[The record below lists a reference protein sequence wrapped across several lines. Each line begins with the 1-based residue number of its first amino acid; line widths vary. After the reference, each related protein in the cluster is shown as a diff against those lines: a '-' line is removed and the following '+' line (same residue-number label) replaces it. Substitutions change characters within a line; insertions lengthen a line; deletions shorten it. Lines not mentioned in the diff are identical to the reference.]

1 MELVLNLRLD
11 SQIKI
16 DGFRIE
22 IGEIEFISRE
32 FLKNVNVVIIPNK
45 INNNY
50 NLSAFIESKK
60 IDTNLYKNYLRLK
73 LPTYMIPSKVILL
86 DKFPLNS
93 NDKID
98 KVALKKMI
106 ND

>member
-1 MELVLNLRLD
+1 
-11 SQIKI
+11 
-16 DGFRIE
+16 
-22 IGEIEFISRE
+22 
-32 FLKNVNVVIIPNK
+32 
-45 INNNY
+45 
-50 NLSAFIESKK
+50 
-60 IDTNLYKNYLRLK
+60 
-73 LPTYMIPSKVILL
+73 MIPSKVKLL

>member
-1 MELVLNLRLD
+1 MKNL
-11 SQIKI
+11 
-16 DGFRIE
+16 
-22 IGEIEFISRE
+22 
-32 FLKNVNVVIIPNK
+32 NVVIIPYKVND
-45 INNNY
+45 NY
-50 NLSAFIESKK
+50 NLTAFIESKK

-73 LPTYMIPSKVILL
+73 LPIYMIPSKVKLL